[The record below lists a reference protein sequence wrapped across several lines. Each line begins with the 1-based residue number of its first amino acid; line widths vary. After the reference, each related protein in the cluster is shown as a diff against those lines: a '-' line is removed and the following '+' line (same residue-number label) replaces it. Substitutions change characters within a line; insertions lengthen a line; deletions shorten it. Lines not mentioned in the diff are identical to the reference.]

1 VYRAGASRFTLITT
15 AWKSEVSMTAQH
27 KTIGRRISAKDREFE
42 ELLRRAAVNAKSQT
56 AAILRARKRRV
67 RAA

>member
-1 VYRAGASRFTLITT
+1 
-15 AWKSEVSMTAQH
+15 MTAQH
-27 KTIGRRISAKDREFE
+27 KTIGRRISEKDREFE

>member
-1 VYRAGASRFTLITT
+1 M
-15 AWKSEVSMTAQH
+15 AWKSEGSMTAQH
-27 KTIGRRISAKDREFE
+27 KTIGRRISTKDREFE

-56 AAILRARKRRV
+56 TANLRARKRRV